1 MGKLKPI
8 NPTKAQIVANPQ
20 AAAHDYDN
28 LTHKPQING
37 HELSGDQ
44 SGSDLGLQN
53 QLTAGDNVTIENG
66 VISASGGV
74 TINQT
79 APQIF
84 SGSQY
89 PYEAGDLFLYNQ
101 KIYRFSGTRRVY
113 LLGELNSFDKIGR
126 RIVFSSSNPPQSET
140 TRAVSTYDSGDLFV
154 VRDQQAAN
162 SQGRLIGQD
171 VYLCVDV
178 LYTGTSDNKMH
189 YAYTWQ
195 KIRVEDISKIISS
208 ATVNQN
214 GTITFTMS
222 DGSTVTTTGESVIGP
237 QGPAGADGND
247 YVLTNQDKSDI
258 ADLVLAQLP
267 TTQGVQ
273 YGNASN

>member
-1 MGKLKPI
+1 MGTLRPI
-8 NPTKAQIVANPQ
+8 NPHTASLIVNPQ

-74 TINQT
+74 SVT
-79 APQIF
+79 
-84 SGSQY
+84 
-89 PYEAGDLFLYNQ
+89 
-101 KIYRFSGTRRVY
+101 V
-113 LLGELNSFDKIGR
+113 
-126 RIVFSSSNPPQSET
+126 
-140 TRAVSTYDSGDLFV
+140 
-154 VRDQQAAN
+154 
-162 SQGRLIGQD
+162 
-171 VYLCVDV
+171 
-178 LYTGTSDNKMH
+178 
-189 YAYTWQ
+189 
-195 KIRVEDISKIISS
+195 SS
-208 ATVNQN
+208 AVVNQN

-222 DGSTVTTTGESVIGP
+222 DGSAVTTTGESVIGP
-237 QGPAGADGND
+237 QGDA
-247 YVLTNQDKSDI
+247 YVLTDQDKSDI

-273 YGNASN
+273 YGNTSN